1 MDRKKK
7 FFSAEDVLLEINRSS
22 DEENIEEES
31 DSDESDMLVEG
42 KDDPILYIGELLYI
56 HI

>member
-22 DEENIEEES
+22 NEENIEEES

-42 KDDPILYIGELLYI
+42 KDDPILYR
-56 HI
+56 